1 MTGMTALPD
10 AQTCA
15 DLLARARRARPRVHC
30 LMNTVVQK
38 FTADGITVIGGIPS
52 MTSSMEEI
60 ADFVARADALTINLG
75 TLDAE
80 RRKVIRL
87 AVDVANAN
95 GKPWILD
102 PVHCDYSPTR
112 LAFARELIALGPTVV
127 RGNRAEMQLIGET
140 RSSLRIQTGPVDL
153 LEDDGLRVSISNG
166 HAWMAQVTGT
176 GCLSGGV
183 IAAFLAVEPNALTAA
198 AAALATTGVA
208 AELAAAEAR
217 GPGSFEPAFLD
228 ALAALDGADLLQRAR
243 IDHDTHRDTH

>member
-1 MTGMTALPD
+1 MNRLPTKED
-10 AQTCA
+10 AA
-15 DLLARARRARPRVHC
+15 DLIARVRARRPRVHC

-38 FTADGITVIGGIPS
+38 FTADGISAIGAIPS

-60 ADFVARADALTINLG
+60 ADFIAKADALTINLG

-87 AVDVANAN
+87 AVDVATAG

-112 LAFARELIALGPTVV
+112 LAFARELITLGPTVV
-127 RGNRAEMQLIGET
+127 RGNRAEMELIGET
-140 RSSLRIQTGPVDL
+140 RASLRIMTGAVDHL
-153 LEDDGLRVSISNG
+153 SDAGRSVSIANG
-166 HAWMAQVTGT
+166 HAFMAVVTGT

-183 IAAFLAVEPNALTAA
+183 IAAFLAVEKDALKAATAA
-198 AAALATTGVA
+198 LCTTGVS
-208 AELAAAEAR
+208 AELAAVHAR

-228 ALAALDGADLLQRAR
+228 ALAALGPDDLNSHAR
-243 IDHDTHRDTH
+243 INHETT

>member
-1 MTGMTALPD
+1 MTAPKSTLSP
-10 AQTCA
+10 ATA
-15 DLLARARRARPRVHC
+15 ANLLARVRQARPRVHC

-38 FTADGITVIGGIPS
+38 FTADGISVIGGIPS

-87 AVDVANAN
+87 AVDVANAE

-153 LEDDGLRVSISNG
+153 LEDDGRRVSVANG

-208 AELAAAEAR
+208 AEVAAAEAR

-243 IDHDTHRDTH
+243 IDHDTH

>member
-1 MTGMTALPD
+1 MTALTSTPSP
-10 AQTCA
+10 AMA
-15 DLLARARRARPRVHC
+15 AELLARVRQARPRVHC

-80 RRKVIRL
+80 RRKVIRR
-87 AVDVANAN
+87 AVDVANAK

-112 LAFARELIALGPTVV
+112 LSFARELIALGPTVV
-127 RGNRAEMQLIGET
+127 RGNRAEMQLIGDT

-153 LEDDGLRVSISNG
+153 LEQDGRRVSISNG

-183 IAAFLAVEPNALTAA
+183 IASFLAVEPNALTAA

-208 AELAAAEAR
+208 AELAAAQAR

-243 IDHDTHRDTH
+243 IDHDTY